1 MDTIKFKNVQPSH
14 EVARD
19 FDLKYERIRQV
30 YYGRI
35 DACTCGCEGQFF
47 YTKHYAKYKSAV
59 EGNDLLL
66 PIADDGKVQRQL
78 ERALEH
84 SHKAKFFV
92 QMSGGYCIKIPTHLD
107 VSTYEAKQMGYII
120 ELHWKDIELNKTQIS
135 L

>member
-1 MDTIKFKNVQPSH
+1 MNTIKLNNVQPSH

-35 DACTCGCEGQFF
+35 NACTCGCEGQFF

-66 PIADDGKVQRQL
+66 RIADDGKVQRQL

-92 QMSGGYCIKIPTHLD
+92 EIGGYCITIPTHVEED
-107 VSTYEAKQMGYII
+107 KFGEEVEMGFII
-120 ELHWKDIELNKTQIS
+120 ELHWRDISIVNPPTL
-135 L
+135 